1 MGGNIFP
8 IVKVRFWVGV
18 TMIGLTSQLFAQS
31 KNIWI
36 SAAELA
42 TRPTSGE
49 TWNRMFEAANMVNL
63 VAAEGGHGSI
73 HDVYVMAAA
82 LVAVRF
88 DDNVRR
94 QVVADNILKAVTN
107 HIENDGNSLSLTRSL
122 PGYIIAA
129 DLIDLKNF
137 APAIDSTF
145 RDWLQFVVYDTT
157 LDDATQVDKHETRGN
172 NHGTQ
177 AGVVRI
183 AADIYLDKA
192 NDLQRAAMVFQG
204 WLGDSSAYKDFSW
217 GNLCWQVDPGNPV
230 GILPKGATMFV
241 AGDIRDV
248 DGVQPDDQR
257 RAGCPQNQ
265 TKWPPRT
272 DTHVWGG
279 LQGAVGQAYLLSRA
293 GFDAWNWSDQAIARA
308 VAWQHDPLRGNAPA
322 ESDDFWILPLV
333 DSVYATSYWAGN
345 PVGYGKQL
353 GWTDW
358 THGGTI
364 AAPLAV
370 NINIVGSGAV
380 DIQPPGISY
389 VSGTPVQV
397 TAIPDP
403 DWTFVGWKG
412 DIISI
417 DNPLLFNITGFT
429 NLTAV
434 FSQSVNAVV
443 VQPKASTSTT
453 PGEAEDVAVWI
464 HPTDLSRSLVV
475 GSYRSGGIIVWN
487 LSGAEIQRIP
497 QNTTVKYVD
506 VSYNVQFGIERAD
519 VVAANLRDAGKLALF
534 KVNPNY
540 TTSDVLIQIANRQ
553 SLNNRI
559 QRNSW
564 AFCLYQRPMDGALF
578 VFESPRNNV
587 SIRQYRIQ
595 FGALDSV
602 NVVFERELNYFG
614 DSAEGMVA
622 DDEAGYLYVA
632 EANEGFHKYYTLAK
646 MGNDPI
652 GFVPAFDALAPELEG
667 MAVYRCTGGEGY
679 LLISSKGTSTIKVFE
694 RQGENR
700 LIKSVVPLNAT
711 GAGIRTVGLDATS
724 FAINPAYPN
733 GLLVAHDIDGRRF
746 HFYDWADVAETNLT
760 TCVNGDTPALPKIAV
775 APQSYDF
782 GEVFLDS
789 TARHT
794 FVTTNEGEKL
804 LLINSIALTGL
815 HADEF
820 RIENISGPFTLSNG
834 DSLYVEVSF
843 TPLSLGSKL
852 GILQFENNDPLANLL
867 DVQLTGKGFDF
878 PDGVEDEPALP
889 KEVALRPNYPNP
901 FNAETTI
908 EYELPNATHV
918 RLAIYNVRG
927 QRIRVLADADE
938 TPGYKKVR
946 WDGKTD
952 KGRDAGSGIYYIQ
965 LEVKDKRL
973 VRKLALL
980 K

>member
-1 MGGNIFP
+1 MS
-8 IVKVRFWVGV
+8 
-18 TMIGLTSQLFAQS
+18 LTADAFAQS

-36 SAAELA
+36 RADDLA
-42 TRPTSGE
+42 SRPTSGE
-49 TWNRMFEAANMVNL
+49 AWNRMFEAANLVDL
-63 VAAEGGHGSI
+63 VAAEGGHDSI

-82 LVAVRF
+82 LVAVRL

-94 QVVADNILKAVTN
+94 QIVADNIQEAVTN

-145 RDWLQFVVYDTT
+145 RDWLQFVVYELK
-157 LDDATQVDKHETRGN
+157 LDDATQVEKHESRGN

-177 AGVVRI
+177 AGVARI
-183 AADIYLDKA
+183 AADIYLEKPD
-192 NDLQRAAMVFQG
+192 DLLRAAMVFQG

-217 GNLCWQVDPGNPV
+217 GNLCWQIDPNNPV

-265 TKWPPRT
+265 TRWPPRT

-279 LQGAVGQAYLLSRA
+279 LQGAVGQAYLLSHA
-293 GFDAWNWSDQAIARA
+293 GFDSWNWSDQAIARA
-308 VAWQHDPLRGNAPA
+308 IAWQHDPLRGNAPA

-333 DSVYATSYWAGN
+333 DSVYTTSYWVGN

-370 NINIVGSGAV
+370 NVNIVGSGAV
-380 DIQPPGISY
+380 DIQPPGILY

-417 DNPLLFNITGFT
+417 DNPLVFNITGFT

-434 FSQSVNAVV
+434 FGQSVNTVA
-443 VQPKASTSTT
+443 VQPIASTSAT
-453 PGEAEDVAVWI
+453 PGEAEDIAIWI
-464 HPTDLSRSLVV
+464 HPTDPSRSVV
-475 GSYRSGGIIVWN
+475 IGTYRSGGVVVWN
-487 LSGAEIQRIP
+487 MSGVELQRIP

-506 VSYNVQFGIERAD
+506 VRYNVQVGPETVD
-519 VVAANLRDAGKLALF
+519 VVAANLRDAGKVALF
-534 KVNPNY
+534 KINPNY
-540 TTSDVLIQIANRQ
+540 TTTEVLIPIANRQ
-553 SLNNRI
+553 SLDNRI
-559 QRNSW
+559 QRNNW
-564 AFCLYQRPMDGALF
+564 GFCLYKRPSDGALLL
-578 VFESPRNNV
+578 FESPKNNV
-587 SIRQYRIQ
+587 SIRQYRIH
-595 FGALDSV
+595 FGANDSV
-602 NVVFERELNYFG
+602 SVVLERELNYFG
-614 DSAEGMVA
+614 DTADGMVA

-632 EANEGFHKYYTLAK
+632 EANEGFHKYYTLAE

-652 GFVPAFDALAPELEG
+652 GFEPSFDALEPELEG
-667 MAVYRCTGGEGY
+667 MAFYRCNEGEGY
-679 LLISSKGTSTIKVFE
+679 LLISSKGSSTIKVFE

-700 LIKSVVPLNAT
+700 LIKSVVPLNAE

-724 FAINPAYPN
+724 FAINPGYPN
-733 GLLVAHDIDGRRF
+733 GLLVAHDISGRRF
-746 HFYDWADVAETNLT
+746 HLYDWADVAETNLT
-760 TCVNGDTPALPKIAV
+760 VCVNGDIPALPRIVV
-775 APQSYDF
+775 APNAFDF

-794 FVTTNEGEKL
+794 FVTTNEGEKP

-820 RIENISGPFTLSNG
+820 RIENISGPFNLSNG
-834 DSLYVEVSF
+834 DSLYVDVSF

-852 GILQFENNDPLANLL
+852 GILQFENNDPLASQL
-867 DVQLTGKGFDF
+867 DVQMTGKGFDF
-878 PDGVEDEPALP
+878 PDGVDDEPVLP
-889 KEVALRPNYPNP
+889 KELALRPNYPNP

-908 EYELPNATHV
+908 EYELPKATTV
-918 RLAIYNVRG
+918 RLTIYNVRG
-927 QRIRVLADADE
+927 QRIRVLVDADE
-938 TPGYKKVR
+938 TPGYRKVR
-946 WDGKTD
+946 WDG
-952 KGRDAGSGIYYIQ
+952 RDQTGQPAGSGIYYIQ
-965 LEVKDKRL
+965 LGADGHRL
-973 VRKLALL
+973 VRKLILL